1 MVDSTDRI
9 AEAKALLSEA
19 GQKVLLEAF
28 EGQTP
33 VKQEQMANQVVQLNK
48 VTPGGLSDYVNRA
61 KKFLEDSKNNVNPFA
76 FYKPEIPTGYDLNP
90 GEALFDEMEQM
101 GLEELKNLT
110 IVLIAGG
117 LGERLG
123 YSGIKIDL
131 PVTIF
136 EENFCYLR
144 YYLEHA
150 KAYAKKAG
158 VSHIPFAIMVSG
170 DTESR
175 TLALLENNN
184 YFGYEKEWINIIK
197 QENVPALIDNEAN
210 IAFDAESFKIITK
223 PHGHG
228 DVHTLLYQSGVAQKW
243 VDQGK
248 LWMIFIQDT
257 NSLAIKVLPSVLGV
271 SKKNNW
277 EMNSVSVPRMPGEA
291 MGALTKLVDE
301 RDPSKNLVVNVEY
314 N

>member
-1 MVDSTDRI
+1 MVR
-9 AEAKALLSEA
+9 
-19 GQKVLLEAF
+19 G
-28 EGQTP
+28 
-33 VKQEQMANQVVQLNK
+33 
-48 VTPGGLSDYVNRA
+48 R
-61 KKFLEDSKNNVNPFA
+61 KFLEDSKNNVNPFEH
-76 FYKPEIPTGYDLNP
+76 FKPEVPTGFNMNP
-90 GEALFDEMEQM
+90 GEALFEEMERM

-131 PVTIF
+131 PVTIL
-136 EENFCYLR
+136 EDNFCYLR

-150 KAYAKKAG
+150 MAYAERAG
-158 VSHIPFAIMVSG
+158 ISHIPFAIMVSG

-175 TLALLENNN
+175 TLDLLQKNN
-184 YFGYEKEWINIIK
+184 YFGYNKEWIDLIK
-197 QENVPALIDNEAN
+197 QENVPALIDNQAN
-210 IAFDAESFKIITK
+210 IAFEEDTFEIVTK

-228 DVHTLLYQSGVAQKW
+228 DVHTLLYQSGLCQKW

-257 NSLAIKVLPSVLGV
+257 NSLAMKCLPSVLGV
-271 SKKNNW
+271 SKQNNW
-277 EMNSVSVPRMPGEA
+277 EMNSVSVPRRPGEA

-301 RDPSKNLVVNVEY
+301 RDPTQNLVINVEY